1 MAHLNQRKSLR
12 LPNWDYRWNAHYFVT
27 ICTKNR
33 VKYFGEIIN
42 GEMHLSDAGK
52 IANDLWYE
60 IPNHSKNVVLGEF
73 VVMPD
78 HIHGIITIDNP
89 IPPFSFS
96 SSYIGI
102 GQAHSLY
109 MMQISMG
116 VTNPKHL
123 LKLTAENRF
132 QNIGP
137 NSLSSIVGSYKS
149 AVSKHVRR
157 TGIKFE
163 WQKFFYERI
172 VRSKLAY
179 FVISKYIKNN
189 PIKWESKKR
198 KTAKSSLNS

>member
-60 IPNHSKNVVLGEF
+60 IPNHSKNIVLGEF
-73 VVMPD
+73 IVMPD

-89 IPPFSFS
+89 ISPFSFS
-96 SSYIGI
+96 YSGHEH
-102 GQAHSLY
+102 AHALY
-109 MMQISMG
+109 LMQISMG